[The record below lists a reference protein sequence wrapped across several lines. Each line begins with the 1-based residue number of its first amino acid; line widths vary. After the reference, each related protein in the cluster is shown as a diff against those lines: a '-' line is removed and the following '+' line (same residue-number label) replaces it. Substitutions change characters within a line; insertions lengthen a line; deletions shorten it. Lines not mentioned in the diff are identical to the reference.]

1 MARPATTPE
10 GRRAEQIQLAENL
23 AAQRLRDG
31 TASAQELIYFLKLN
45 NPREQLEIERLKK
58 ENELVDAKIQA
69 YKSTENTERRYI
81 EAIEAMRRY
90 GGYKDDPHE

>member
-1 MARPATTPE
+1 MARPASTPE

-31 TASAQELIYFLKLN
+31 TASAQEIVYFLKLN
-45 NPREQLEIERLKK
+45 NPREQLEIERLRK

-69 YKSTENTERRYI
+69 LKSAESTERMYAD
-81 EAIEAMRRY
+81 AIEAMRRY
-90 GGYKDDPHE
+90 GGYRDDPHE

>member
-1 MARPATTPE
+1 MARPAITPE

-31 TASAQELIYFLKLN
+31 TASAQEIVYFLKLN
-45 NPREQLEIERLKK
+45 NPREQLETERLRK
-58 ENELVDAKIQA
+58 ENELIDAKIQA
-69 YKSTENTERRYI
+69 LKSSENTERMYA